1 MADLISGDFI
11 TVNGVSSETV
21 GLWVDTPPVPPM
33 ARQRVTSWSTGIDM
47 DESAPDDVWENI
59 TLNFSAY
66 VFFRGTNFSLAPVY
80 AFLADARTL
89 AFSRFSGRYF
99 KVRQVGQIAPAAQ
112 YDGERIKIQ
121 LQFVCAPFK
130 YHISNDPVTPS
141 GTIENPGT
149 RYSRPVYAITHSGA
163 CKLTVNGEQLQIAAG
178 AASPIYIDAQRMIA
192 HDANGVN
199 QTMHTTGKFPF
210 LQPGI
215 NTISTTGTGL
225 SVTGNWRDF

>member
-1 MADLISGDFI
+1 MDLISGDSI
-11 TVNGVSSETV
+11 TVNGVSSATV
-21 GLWVDTPPVPPM
+21 GLYIDTPPVPPM
-33 ARQRVTSWSTGIDM
+33 ARQRVTSWSTGIDV
-47 DESAPDDVWENI
+47 DDSAPDDVWEDI
-59 TLNFSAY
+59 TLSFTGY
-66 VFFRGTNFSLAPVY
+66 VFFRKTDFDLAAVY
-80 AFLADARTL
+80 AFLADAKTL

-112 YDGERIKIQ
+112 YDGERIRIP

-130 YHISNDPVTPS
+130 YHTSNDPVTPS
-141 GTIENPGT
+141 GTITNPGT

-163 CKLTVNGEQLQIAAG
+163 CKLTVNGEELTIAAG

-192 HDANGVN
+192 YETNGLN
-199 QTMHTTGKFPF
+199 QTKYTTGFFPF